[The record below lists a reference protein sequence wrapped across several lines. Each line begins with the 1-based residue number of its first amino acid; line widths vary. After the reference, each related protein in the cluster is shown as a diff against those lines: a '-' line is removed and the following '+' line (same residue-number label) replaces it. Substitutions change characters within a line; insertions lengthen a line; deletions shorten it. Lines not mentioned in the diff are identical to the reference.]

1 MIFAL
6 LLSAFLASG
15 APVPKPRIDPQEAT
29 SPARASVELEISGPR
44 LIRAGQ
50 NLKFRAFLV
59 NLSSQLIAVPSP
71 TGVYGSRFNWT
82 ITDTTGRVLPVPS
95 LFICGTMSAP
105 SVGDDDFIFLQ
116 PGERTQIMD
125 VGDPSNYFLFPGKG
139 FYRVSLTLK
148 FIPPRIWH
156 SDDGSLTYYSGIS
169 GSTMAP
175 DKQDHLLNAPT
186 IEAASNS
193 WTVYLSD

>member
-1 MIFAL
+1 MIFVL

-15 APVPKPRIDPQEAT
+15 TPVPKPRTDPQKAT

-50 NLKFRAFLV
+50 NLRFRAFLV
-59 NLSSQLIAVPSP
+59 NLSPQLIAVPSP
-71 TGVYGSRFNWT
+71 TGVYGPSFNWT

-95 LFICGTMSAP
+95 LFICGTKSAP
-105 SVGDDDFIFLQ
+105 SVGDKDFIFLQ

-125 VGDPSNYFLFPGKG
+125 VGDPSSYFLFTGKG
-139 FYRVSLTLK
+139 FYRVSLTLE

-156 SDDGSLTYYSGIS
+156 SADGSHTYYSGIS

-186 IEAASNS
+186 IETASNS
-193 WTVYLSD
+193 WTVFLSD

>member
-29 SPARASVELEISGPR
+29 FPARASVELEISGPR

-50 NLKFRAFLV
+50 NLKFSAFLV

-95 LFICGTMSAP
+95 LFIGWRQRLHFSPAGRANTDYGRWRS
-105 SVGDDDFIFLQ
+105 FQLFLVSR
-116 PGERTQIMD
+116 ER
-125 VGDPSNYFLFPGKG
+125 FL
-139 FYRVSLTLK
+139 
-148 FIPPRIWH
+148 PRIVDAQIH
-156 SDDGSLTYYSGIS
+156 TAENL
-169 GSTMAP
+169 A
-175 DKQDHLLNAPT
+175 
-186 IEAASNS
+186 
-193 WTVYLSD
+193 